1 MIYKHLQFSFTI
13 LSKSPHPYMFF
24 NRTGGTITMMGFC
37 IEKATLNL
45 IDTTSKEVLESDV
58 MQRNL
63 YEALI
68 RNKVSLEENFDEL
81 PR

>member
-1 MIYKHLQFSFTI
+1 
-13 LSKSPHPYMFF
+13 
-24 NRTGGTITMMGFC
+24 MMGFC